1 MSSTLTESRAL
12 YLRLLR
18 FVRPYWKAFAV
29 ALLCMALTAATE
41 PVFPA
46 LMKPLL
52 DGSFGPQHGARDVL
66 FFPLLV
72 VGLFLV
78 RGVVGFIADYSMA
91 WVANNVVTDLR
102 NAMFDRLVNLPT
114 HYFADQSSG
123 ALLSRIAYDVTGV
136 TGAATGVITVLI
148 RDTLTVA
155 GLLGLLMY
163 LNWKLTLITFV
174 MIPLVAV
181 VVKAFSGRLRRMS
194 RGQQSALGKITSVL
208 EESIGAHRVVK
219 LFGGQAH
226 EKRRF
231 LAATR
236 EQRGFAMRYS
246 IAAGLM
252 TPITQL
258 CAAVSLAVII
268 GVALDQSSRDQTTVG
283 GFVSFITAMLMLLAP
298 LKRLTD
304 VNAPLQRGLAAAESV
319 FALMDEKPEIDH
331 GTVALARAGGE
342 IVFDKLVFQY
352 PGAARP
358 ALNGID
364 LTVRAG
370 ERLALVGTSGGGKTT
385 LVNLIPRFFQPD
397 SGRILIDGHRLE
409 DITLQSLRANIAMV
423 SQDVVLFNDTLRANI
438 AYGAMAGAQESAIL
452 EAARAAH
459 ALDFIEAL
467 PEGLETLIGENGV
480 KLSGGQRQRIAI
492 ARALLKDAPILIL
505 DEATSALDSESER
518 HVQAAL
524 NTLMAGRTTL
534 IIAHRLS
541 TIENADRIAV
551 IQHGQLVE
559 LGTHAQLTRAGG
571 LYAKLHA
578 IQFSTEPEGGR
589 A

>member
-1 MSSTLTESRAL
+1 MSSTFAQSRTL
-12 YLRLLR
+12 YLRLLAY
-18 FVRPYWKAFAV
+18 VRPYWPAFVV
-29 ALLCMALTAATE
+29 ALLCMAATAATE

-46 LMKPLL
+46 IMKPLL
-52 DGSFGPQHGARDVL
+52 DGNFGRGQGEHGVL
-66 FFPLLV
+66 FYPALV
-72 VGLFLV
+72 VLLFLV
-78 RGVVGFIADYSMA
+78 RGVVGFIADYSLA

-114 HYFADQSSG
+114 DYFADQSSG
-123 ALLSRIAYDVTGV
+123 SLLSRVAYDVTGV
-136 TGAATGVITVLI
+136 TGAATGVITVLV

-155 GLLGLLMY
+155 GLLALLVY

-181 VVKAFSGRLRRMS
+181 VVKLFSGRLRRMS
-194 RGQQSALGKITSVL
+194 RGQQQALGKISGVL

-236 EQRGFAMRYS
+236 EQRGYAMRYS
-246 IAAGLM
+246 IAAGLI

-258 CAAVSLAVII
+258 CAAFSLAVII
-268 GVALDQSSRDQTTVG
+268 AVALDQSTRDQTTVG

-319 FALMDEKPEIDH
+319 FALMDEPPERDEGRID
-331 GTVALARAGGE
+331 LPRARGE
-342 IVFDKLVFQY
+342 IRFEGVRFQY

-358 ALNGID
+358 ALQDID
-364 LTVRAG
+364 LTVAAG

-385 LVNLIPRFFQPD
+385 LVNLIPRFFSPQA
-397 SGRILIDGHRLE
+397 GRILIDGH
-409 DITLQSLRANIAMV
+409 DIADISLMSLRANIAMV

-438 AYGAMAGAQESAIL
+438 AYGAMQGASEAAII

-459 ALDFIEAL
+459 ALDFINAL
-467 PEGLETLIGENGV
+467 PEGLDTLIGENGV

-492 ARALLKDAPILIL
+492 ARAILKDAPILIL

-524 NTLMAGRTTL
+524 DTLMAARTTL

-551 IQHGQLVE
+551 IAHGQVVE
-559 LGTHAQLTRAGG
+559 TGPHAALIETGG
-571 LYAKLHA
+571 MYAKLHS
-578 IQFSTEPEGGR
+578 IQFS
-589 A
+589 AS